1 MSKRR
6 PARKRDY
13 AAEYKRR
20 VERAVS
26 RGLPKSVG
34 RGHPRKGVV
43 GLREAKFLNVEPG
56 SVRETIRTR
65 SAILAPS
72 KPFEDVLYEAGFRSF
87 LVESR
92 KDVIRETVEDVTE
105 PEVRLGS
112 VSQEKFL
119 ELILPYTP
127 TEREAYHLWF
137 SPK

>member
-1 MSKRR
+1 MAKRR
-6 PARKRDY
+6 TRKRDY

-20 VERAVS
+20 VQRAVKA
-26 RGLPKSVG
+26 GLPKSVG
-34 RGHPRKGVV
+34 RGHPAKGIV
-43 GLREAKFLNVEPG
+43 GLREAKFLNIQPG

-65 SAILAPS
+65 SAIEAPS
-72 KPFEDVLYEAGFRSF
+72 RPFEDVLYDAGFRNF

-92 KDVIRETVEDVTE
+92 KDVIRSTVEDATKAD
-105 PEVRLGS
+105 VRLGS

-127 TEREAYHLWF
+127 TEREAYNLWF